1 MSDAIW
7 TEEQLN
13 AINIINKNMLISAG
27 AGSGKTSVLVER
39 IINRISNE
47 EQPVDIDK
55 LLVMTF
61 TNAAA
66 YEMKE
71 RIRNALYKK
80 INENPEDEN
89 LSRQMLLINRAT
101 ITTIHS
107 FCTEVIRNNYHL
119 IDIDPAF
126 EICDTTQS
134 EQLKNN
140 AIEEVLLDFYNKKDN
155 LFYKLINTFGRGND
169 DKNIIELVI
178 TIHNYIMS
186 IPEPKKWLEEKLTY
200 YSIEK
205 NNFYDCIWG
214 SEIKKYVNRVIKEC
228 MAQLQNAIDLI
239 IEDDAYLPYYNT
251 LVSDM
256 EYLKVVSE
264 KISINDWDEFRDI
277 IHSFYFEKLGRKTKM
292 SEQAI
297 NDLIKSIR
305 DKIKKDIGNLK
316 NIYNNSSKQQK
327 KIFDEIKPLLHM
339 LSDIVISY
347 KDKYDAL
354 KRNKSLLDFNDL
366 EHLCLYC
373 LQNGANEIYINK
385 FTEILVDEYQDSN
398 LVQEAI
404 LNLIKKE
411 NNLFFVGD
419 IKQSIYRFRNAIPQ
433 LFIDK
438 YNGYSNDIY
447 KENNIKIDLN
457 ANFRS
462 RNEILKFVNF
472 IFERT
477 MSKTVGDIEYTSEQY
492 LNFGANYYNNDKY
505 DCEVLIS
512 YGDNK
517 IFNEYDN
524 NKTMEASVVANEIKE
539 LINSDKKILDKN
551 TGELRNIKYSDIVI
565 LLRATVKM
573 ADEFTK
579 VFKRYNIP
587 VYADEELS
595 FFEKDDIAK
604 ILSFLAILDNP
615 YQDIPLLAIMKSNI
629 FNFSDEELVIIISNS
644 KKQYIYEKLIDYK
657 ENDLIYEKLSN
668 MIKSLNQYR
677 NDAVI
682 LPINSLIWKIITETG
697 YYYYAE
703 NSVQLKRK
711 QQNLRRLFEIAGQ
724 FEKSH
729 NSNVFSFLQYV
740 KEHKEGSSDLV
751 GSKNFGENDNV
762 VKIMTIHKSKGLEF
776 PIVFISNCG
785 KRFNKKELNQ
795 SLVLHRQ
802 LGFGTEYIDYINGFK
817 FNTSAKQIIKKKIE
831 NENLSEELRILY
843 VAMTRARE
851 KLYIT
856 ANVSDIQKSCLKWSF
871 LGRENEQKMSF
882 GNILNGNSYLDWI
895 MSALVSHK
903 NGKIIGEYSNITRNS
918 YVDFESDFSI
928 SFITGNMIK
937 EQYIKTNEESDSK
950 KAVYNIDFSEINK
963 RFNWKYKYQ
972 NEVNLYRKISVTE
985 LKKLKEIELSDNL
998 NDIFEKQ
1005 LIEKPEFIDKKS
1017 LIDSAK
1023 RGTRIHNLFAYLDF
1037 NKVYDKDYIK
1047 ECMSDMQLDKEDE
1060 ILIRRFFEDDI
1071 GRRLLNSKEIYRELS
1086 FMLPIKT
1093 NELFIDPNLKVSDE
1107 HKTLVQGV
1115 IDCMFIEDGQV
1126 VIIDYKTDY
1135 VKKGEEN
1142 KKVIEYKVQL
1152 DTYAKAVEALLNKPV
1167 KEKIIY
1173 LLHIGKAVSI

>member
-7 TEEQLN
+7 TNEQLN

-39 IINRISNE
+39 IINRISNN

-80 INENPEDEN
+80 INKNPENEN

-119 IDIDPAF
+119 VDIDPSF

-134 EQLKNN
+134 DQLKNK
-140 AIEEVLLDFYNKKDN
+140 AIEEVLLKFYDEKSE
-155 LFYKLINTFGRGND
+155 LFYQLINTFGRGND

-186 IPEPKKWLEEKLTY
+186 VPNPKKWLDEKITY
-200 YSIEK
+200 YSIEEGD
-205 NNFYDCIWG
+205 FYNCMWG
-214 SEIKKYVNRVIKEC
+214 SEIKKYAHRVIAEC
-228 MAQLQNAIDLI
+228 LSQLENAIEI
-239 IEDDAYLPYYNT
+239 IRDDDIYLPYYKT
-251 LVSDM
+251 LISDM
-256 EYLKVVSE
+256 EYLKNVNEKVSIDNWDTFKE
-264 KISINDWDEFRDI
+264 VING
-277 IHSFYFEKLGRKTKM
+277 FYFEKLGRKTKM
-292 SEQAI
+292 SEPAI

-305 DKIKKDIGNLK
+305 GKIKGDIGNLK
-316 NIYNNSSKQQK
+316 KIYNNNSKQQK
-327 KIFDEIKPLLHM
+327 EIFDKIKPLLRV
-339 LSDIVISY
+339 LAEVVIAF
-347 KDKYDAL
+347 KNKYDLL
-354 KRNKSLLDFNDL
+354 KRNMSLLDFNDL

-373 LQNGANEIYINK
+373 LTKGANEIYVNK
-385 FTEILVDEYQDSN
+385 FIEILVDEYQDSN

-404 LNLIKKE
+404 INLIKKN

-433 LFIDK
+433 LFIEK
-438 YNGYSNDIY
+438 YNNFSSDIY
-447 KENNIKIDLN
+447 QENNIKIDLN
-457 ANFRS
+457 SNFRS
-462 RNEILKFVNF
+462 RSEILKFVNF

-477 MSKTVGDIEYTSEQY
+477 MSETVGDIEYNKEKY
-492 LNFGANYYNNDKY
+492 LNFGAKYYNNDKY

-512 YGDNK
+512 YGDSK
-517 IFNEYDN
+517 IFSEYDS
-524 NKTMEASVVANEIKE
+524 NKTMEVSIIANEIIS
-539 LINSDKKILDKN
+539 LVNSNRKILDKN
-551 TGELRNIKYSDIVI
+551 TGEVRNIRYSDIVI
-565 LLRATVKM
+565 LLRAAKKM
-573 ADEFTK
+573 TNEFTK
-579 VFKRYNIP
+579 VFKKYNIP

-615 YQDIPLLAIMKSNI
+615 YQDIPLLAIMKSTL
-629 FNFSDEELVIIISNS
+629 FNFSDEELAIIISNC
-644 KKQYIYEKLIDYK
+644 KKQYIYDKLECYK
-657 ENDLIYEKLSN
+657 ENDLIYKKVNN
-668 MIKSLNQYR
+668 MITSLDQYR
-677 NDAVI
+677 KDAAI
-682 LPINSLIWKIITETG
+682 LPINSLIWKIITEMG
-697 YYYYAE
+697 YYYYAK
-703 NSVQLKRK
+703 NPIQLKRK
-711 QQNLRRLFEIAGQ
+711 QLNLRRLFEIAGQ
-724 FEKSH
+724 FEKNH
-729 NSNVFSFLQYV
+729 TSNVFSFLQYV
-740 KEHKEGSSDLV
+740 KEHKEGTSDLV

-785 KRFNKKELNQ
+785 KLFNKREIKQ
-795 SLVLHRQ
+795 SLILHRQ
-802 LGFGTEYIDYINGFK
+802 LGFGTEYIDYKKGFK
-817 FNTSAKQIIKKKIE
+817 FNTSAKQIIKTKIE

-856 ANVSDIQKSCLKWSF
+856 ANVNDIEKACLKWSF

-903 NGKIIGEYSNITRNS
+903 NGKIISEYSGIIRNS
-918 YVDFESDFSI
+918 HVDFESDFSI
-928 SFITGNMIK
+928 SFLSGDMIK
-937 EQYIKTNEESDSK
+937 ERYIKINEQSEVAK
-950 KAVYNIDFSEINK
+950 PIYNISIEEVNK
-963 RFNWKYKYQ
+963 RFNWEYKYQ

-985 LKKLKEIELSDNL
+985 LKKLKEIELSENL

-1005 LIEKPEFIDKKS
+1005 LIEKPEFIDKKG
-1017 LIDSAK
+1017 LIDRAK

-1037 NKVYDKDYIK
+1037 KQVNNEGYIRKCMKDM
-1047 ECMSDMQLDKEDE
+1047 ELDMEDE
-1060 ILIRRFFEDDI
+1060 TIVKRFFIDDI
-1071 GRRLLNSKEIYRELS
+1071 GKRLLNSKEVYRELS
-1086 FMLPIKT
+1086 FMLPIRT
-1093 NELFIDPNLKVSDE
+1093 NELFSDTNLKISDE

-1115 IDCMFIEDGQV
+1115 IDCMFIENGQV

-1135 VKKGEEN
+1135 VKEGEES
-1142 KKVIEYKVQL
+1142 KKAIEYKVQL
-1152 DTYAKAVEALLNKPV
+1152 NTYAKAVEVLLNKKV

-1173 LLHIGKAVSI
+1173 LLHIGKAVNV